1 MNSSIIV
8 CIIVVVIIIIT
19 IIKFLATNEY
29 YRYEELKDKICNEMC
44 IPQRDK
50 NYNSCITRTYGEN
63 DPEYCLRY
71 AIDRVMNNDRNNLC
85 KIYECK
91 L

>member
-8 CIIVVVIIIIT
+8 CIIVVVIIIVA
-19 IIKFLATNEY
+19 IIICLANNEN

-44 IPQRDK
+44 ILQRDRY
-50 NYNSCITRTYGEN
+50 YNSCRGRTYGKN
-63 DPEYCLRY
+63 DHEYCLRY